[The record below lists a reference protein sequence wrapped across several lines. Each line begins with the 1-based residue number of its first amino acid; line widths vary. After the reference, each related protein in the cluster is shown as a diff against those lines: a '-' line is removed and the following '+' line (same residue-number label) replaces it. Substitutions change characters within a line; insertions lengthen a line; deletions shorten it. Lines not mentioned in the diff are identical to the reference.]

1 MIRRPPRSTLF
12 PTRRSSDLE
21 LRDKVEEVGR
31 ANSDLQNLM
40 HATQIATLFLDR
52 SLRIKRYTPKVQEL
66 FNLIPT
72 DIGRPLSHLT
82 HRLEHEDFAGDAAA
96 VLKPLHSFEREADR
110 KSGV

>member
-52 SLRIKRYTPKVQEL
+52 SLRIKRYTPGVQEL

-72 DIGRPLSHLT
+72 DVGRPFAHLT
-82 HRLEHEDFAGDAAA
+82 HRLDYERLVEDAEE
-96 VLKPLHSFEREADR
+96 VLKIGRASCRER
-110 KSGV
+110 G